1 MRSSTHSLSHPKYRA
16 DIDGL
21 RAIAVLSVVVFHA
34 APSWLPGGFI
44 GVDIFFVIS
53 GFLISTIIF
62 NNLETE
68 SFSLLEFYARRVK
81 RIFPA
86 LLIVLAT
93 CYAVGWFVLFSDEF
107 AQLGRHT
114 TAGALF
120 VSNLV
125 LWSEAGYFDTATAFK
140 PLFHLWSLGVEE
152 QFYIVW
158 PALLVLAWKRKYNLL
173 TLTLAFAAASLALN
187 LYESHRHPTAAFF
200 SPQTRFW
207 ELLCGGLLA
216 WASLHQH
223 PNVAILKSKFD
234 RGIHRTLYRSKPAGD
249 GLAWANALALAGAA
263 LLAFGFLKLQPAL
276 GFPGKWAIVPV
287 LGAVLILSAG
297 PQAWFNRVVLSN
309 RLAVWFGLIS
319 FPLYLWHS
327 PLLSYAHIMEGGN
340 PRADIRLGAV
350 VLSTLFAWLTYRLVE
365 RRIRFGKHRLI
376 VPVLC
381 TLMGAIGALGWY
393 TNSQN
398 GFAFRLESKVD
409 LALLSQTIEPSNT
422 RLSDG
427 SCEKLLNFSLGSG
440 AVCLAN
446 TPVPEVLF
454 VGDSHAMSL
463 NSAAVLGKVPIKFLL
478 IGNHGCP
485 PLVSYSVMEGNVNKG
500 CNALP
505 EEALKVLARYP
516 TIQTVVLESRGPM
529 YFSGSGYGVE
539 GPSNYSIFALDGSA
553 ATQSQ
558 MFQKGYSQFVKA
570 LLLRQKKVVFVI
582 DPPELGEEP
591 KGCIV
596 TRPVSILKKTISSCS
611 QNRSKIDDR
620 QAVYRQL
627 VEQIQTDNP
636 GLDVYD
642 PIDLFCDGAQC
653 YGLHNGKLLY
663 WDDDHISTWA
673 SELVLNDMRRRKLLP

>member
-1 MRSSTHSLSHPKYRA
+1 MHSSTYSLSHPKYRA

-34 APSWLPGGFI
+34 APNWMQGGFI

-62 NNLETE
+62 NSLKAQ

-86 LLIVLAT
+86 LFIVLAA
-93 CYAVGWFVLFSDEF
+93 CYTVGWYVLFADEF
-107 AQLGRHT
+107 AHLGMHT
-114 TAGALF
+114 SAGAFF
-120 VSNLV
+120 VSNLA
-125 LWSEAGYFDTATAFK
+125 LWSETGPLDKPASAK
-140 PLFHLWSLGVEE
+140 PLFHLWSLGIEE

-158 PALLVLAWKRKYNLL
+158 PALLVLAWKGRYNLL
-173 TLTLAFAAASLALN
+173 TLTLVFATASLAWN
-187 LYESHRHPTAAFF
+187 LQASVKQPATTFF

-223 PNVAILKSKFD
+223 PAVAGLQSKLD
-234 RGIHRTLYRSKPAGD
+234 RGIHRTLYRSEPMGD
-249 GLAWANALALAGAA
+249 GLALANALALVGAG
-263 LLAFGFLKLQPAL
+263 LLAFGFLKIEPAL
-276 GFPGKWAIVPV
+276 GYPGKWAIVPV
-287 LGAVLILSAG
+287 LGAVLIISAG

-309 RLAVWFGLIS
+309 RWAVWFGLIS

-350 VLSTLFAWLTYRLVE
+350 ALSIVLAWLTYRLVE
-365 RRIRFGKHRLI
+365 RRVRFAKHRLV

-381 TLMGAIGALGWY
+381 ALMGAIGALGWY
-393 TNSQN
+393 TSSQN
-398 GFAFRLESKVD
+398 GFAFRLNSKVD

-427 SCEKLLNFSLGSG
+427 SCEKFLDFSIGPG

-446 TPVPEVLF
+446 TSAPEVLF

-463 NSAAVLGKVPIKFLL
+463 NSAAVLGKVPIQSML

-485 PLVSYSVMEGNVNKG
+485 PLMNHSVMDGKVNKG

-505 EEALKVLARYP
+505 EEALKVLARFP

-529 YFSGSGYGVE
+529 YFSGSGYGIE
-539 GPSNYSIFALDGSA
+539 GPNNYSIFALDGSA
-553 ATQSQ
+553 ATQAQ
-558 MFQKGYSQFVKA
+558 MFQQGYSQFVKA

-582 DPPELGEEP
+582 GSPELGEEP
-591 KGCIV
+591 RGCIV
-596 TRPVSILKKTISSCS
+596 TRPVSLLNKTLSSCS
-611 QNRSKIDDR
+611 QDKSKVDER
-620 QAVYRQL
+620 QAVYRNL
-627 VEQIQTDNP
+627 VENIQADNP
-636 GLDVYD
+636 GLQVYD
-642 PIDLFCDGAQC
+642 PIDLFCDDAQC
-653 YGLHNGKLLY
+653 YGLRNGKLLY

-673 SELVLNDMRRRKLLP
+673 SELVLNDMRKQKLLP